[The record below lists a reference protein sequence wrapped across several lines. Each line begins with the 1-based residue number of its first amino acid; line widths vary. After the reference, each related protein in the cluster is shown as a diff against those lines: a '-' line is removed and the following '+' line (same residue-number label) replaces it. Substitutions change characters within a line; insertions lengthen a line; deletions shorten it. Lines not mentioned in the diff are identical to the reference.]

1 MSNCDWPPLPSIPFP
16 PPIPAPPNPLA
27 LLQRLLDLLTWPSLP
42 GLDLPLPSL
51 PQLPGLDISLPSLP
65 SLPFPPALPLPP
77 NLLALLQR
85 LLDLLTL
92 PACPLD

>member
-1 MSNCDWPPLPSIPFP
+1 LPFP
-16 PPIPAPPNPLA
+16 PALPLPPNLLA
-27 LLQRLLDLLTWPSLP
+27 LLQRLLDLLT
-42 GLDLPLPSL
+42 L